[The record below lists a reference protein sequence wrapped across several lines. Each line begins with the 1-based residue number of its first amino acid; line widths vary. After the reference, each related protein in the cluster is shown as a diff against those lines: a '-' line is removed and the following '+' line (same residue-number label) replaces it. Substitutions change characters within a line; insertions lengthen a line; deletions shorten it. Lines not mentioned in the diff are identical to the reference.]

1 MTDITVKFTI
11 PGAPVGKG
19 RPRVT
24 RHGTYTPQKTRDYEE
39 LVRLCYARQANNH
52 RFPDGAALAMMVFA
66 YYPIPASATKHRREA
81 MEAGTELPTK
91 RPDFDN
97 IAKLASDALNGIAYK
112 DDAQIVRAVVCKV
125 YDKEPRVEVYI
136 SEVGK

>member
-1 MTDITVKFTI
+1 MEMTIKFTI

-39 LVRLCYARQANNH
+39 LVRWKYAQQAQNY